1 MSNVISPAATTKYT
15 ELDGSVFHS
24 QTANLAWED
33 WDLSA
38 TIPVNAKYVEILTMP
53 KAATSVGVR
62 KKGSAQNRLISAAGA
77 VCYASVTCGVDANY
91 KIETYDVTGG
101 SLKIIGYW
109 SW

>member
-15 ELDGSVFHS
+15 ELDGSVYHS

-33 WDLSA
+33 WDLSGA
-38 TIPVNAKYVEILTMP
+38 IPVSAKYVEILTMP
-53 KAATSVGVR
+53 KVGSSVGVR
-62 KKGSAQNRLISAAGA
+62 KKGSALNRLIGAGA
-77 VCYASVTCGVDANY
+77 NCQASITCGVDANY